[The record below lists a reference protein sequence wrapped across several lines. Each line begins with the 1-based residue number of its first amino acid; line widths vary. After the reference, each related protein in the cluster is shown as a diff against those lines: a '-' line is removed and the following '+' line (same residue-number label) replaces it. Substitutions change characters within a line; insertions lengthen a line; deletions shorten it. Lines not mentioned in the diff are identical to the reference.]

1 MVVHF
6 DEKTFDE
13 AVRGEK
19 PVLVDF
25 WATWCGPCRMIA
37 PAVEEVA
44 ADFEGRAVVGKVD
57 VDEQTELARRFGP
70 GADLP
75 DLGLQALQVLEGL
88 RLLARV
94 PQQGRRVI
102 QGCHPHA
109 VFLKKL
115 AVLLGDPEI
124 RLDDLRR
131 ADAAQAHQDLRLHQ
145 LQLPPQKSGAGVLF
159 GVQRVPVFGRA
170 ALDAVG
176 DVDFLPPQADHG
188 QHIVQQ
194 LPGGSHKGL
203 TLLVLAG
210 PGGLAHQQHLRRGGP
225 HPEHHVGPGIRQ
237 AAGPA
242 AHALLPQLLP
252 LVHIFPPFPRL
263 CPGIAAALPGQN
275 EGEGRRRRVLAVAVL
290 SV

>member
-1 MVVHF
+1 MG
-6 DEKTFDE
+6 
-13 AVRGEK
+13 VRVQTSRILACKRFRSWKVSGFC
-19 PVLVDF
+19 P
-25 WATWCGPCRMIA
+25 GP
-37 PAVEEVA
+37 A
-44 ADFEGRAVVGKVD
+44 A
-57 VDEQTELARRFGP
+57 
-70 GADLP
+70 
-75 DLGLQALQVLEGL
+75 
-88 RLLARV
+88 
-94 PQQGRRVI
+94 GRRVI
-102 QGCHPHA
+102 QGRHPHA

-115 AVLLGDPEI
+115 PVFLGDLKI
-124 RLDDLRR
+124 RPDDLRR
-131 ADAAQAHQDLRLHQ
+131 ADASQAHQDLRLHQ

-203 TLLVLAG
+203 ALLVLAG

-263 CPGIAAALPGQN
+263 RPGIAAALPGQN
-275 EGEGRRRRVLAVAVL
+275 EGEGSVAVYWL
-290 SV
+290 WLFCLYSFLGYLLEKSSPPSPGPSIRCASAFSCCPCARCTVWPCWRCCTCPPT